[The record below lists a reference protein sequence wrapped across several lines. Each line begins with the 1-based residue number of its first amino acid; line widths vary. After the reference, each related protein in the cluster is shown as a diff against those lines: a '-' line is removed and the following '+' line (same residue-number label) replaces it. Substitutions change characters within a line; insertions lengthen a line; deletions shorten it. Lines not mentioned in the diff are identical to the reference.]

1 MAALGELKSPW
12 HNCQMAWLENHLDII
27 NRYSQAL
34 ENLDSYDGK
43 CQGLVVIRTH
53 PALARGVLE
62 NKNLKKQWTQNR
74 RFAQMVTKLL
84 TFST

>member
-34 ENLDSYDGK
+34 ENLDSYDGNPK
-43 CQGLVVIRTH
+43 Y
-53 PALARGVLE
+53 
-62 NKNLKKQWTQNR
+62 N
-74 RFAQMVTKLL
+74 
-84 TFST
+84 

>member
-34 ENLDSYDGK
+34 ENLDSYEGGVIASSRESLLKGK
-43 CQGLVVIRTH
+43 DHYNG
-53 PALARGVLE
+53 PP
-62 NKNLKKQWTQNR
+62 
-74 RFAQMVTKLL
+74 
-84 TFST
+84 STNMFRSAAF